1 MNGVPVGSI
10 AGIPLRLDWSLA
22 VIFWLLTWGLASQA
36 FPELAPGYST
46 GVYWFTGAVTAVL
59 FLLSL
64 LAHEMSHSLVARR
77 AGIEVESI
85 TLWLFGGVA
94 SLRGEATNPE
104 ADFRIAAV
112 GPLTSLAIGVGAGSV
127 AVALWIAGAP
137 DLTVTVAGWLG
148 SINVLLAVFNMA
160 PAAPLDG
167 GRILRAWLWKR
178 RGDRLS
184 AAVSATRAGRV
195 FGYVL
200 IGLGLLQFAAGAGIG
215 GLWLV
220 FLGWFVMTAANN
232 EEYATRVTSDLA
244 GVKVRDVMTP
254 GPVTAPAHLTV
265 EDMLDQFVLRHRC
278 SAFPLTARDGHVVGL
293 VTLNRLK
300 QVPQA
305 KRATTLVGETAWAL
319 AEIPTAGPDDM
330 LIDLVSRLGEQGDGR
345 SLVFTDGR
353 LVGIVTPTDVSRALQ
368 LSGLRRTPTEATPMR
383 S

>member
-1 MNGVPVGSI
+1 MNGVPVGTI

-22 VIFWLLTWGLASQA
+22 VIFWLLTWGLSSQA

-46 GVYWFTGAVTAVL
+46 GLYWVAGAITAAL

-112 GPLTSLAIGVGAGSV
+112 GPLTSLAIAAGMG
-127 AVALWIAGAP
+127 AVAAGLWIADAS
-137 DLTVTVAGWLG
+137 DLVVTIAVWL
-148 SINVLLAVFNMA
+148 STINGMLAVFNLA

-232 EEYATRVTSDLA
+232 EEYATRVTSELA
-244 GVKVRDVMTP
+244 GVKVRDVMTTE
-254 GPVTAPAHLTV
+254 PVTAPAFLTV

-293 VTLNRLK
+293 VTLSRLK
-300 QVPQA
+300 QVPA
-305 KRATTLVGETAWAL
+305 GKRATTLVGEAAWPL
-319 AEIPTAGPDDM
+319 DEIPTAGPDD
-330 LIDLVSRLGEQGDGR
+330 LLVDLVSRLGEQGDGR

-368 LSGLRRTPTEATPMR
+368 LSELQRKPADETPMR

>member
-127 AVALWIAGAP
+127 AVALWIGGAP
-137 DLTVTVAGWLG
+137 DLMVTVAGWLG

-254 GPVTAPAHLTV
+254 EPVTAPAQLTV
-265 EDMLDQFVLRHRC
+265 DDMLDQFVLRHRC

-305 KRATTLVGETAWAL
+305 KRATTLVAETAWTL
-319 AEIPTAGPDDM
+319 DEIPTAGPDDM
-330 LIDLVSRLGEQGDGR
+330 LIDLVSQLGEQGDGR
-345 SLVFTDGR
+345 SLVFSDGR

-368 LSGLRRTPTEATPMR
+368 LSGLRRTPTEDTPMR